1 MENPEKSQNKG
12 EGTNT
17 AEGCGRHRAALGCR
31 GSGRGGQG
39 ILECVLTPTDGQNRE
54 MCSPACRTGLP
65 FGFSLF
71 CPFCAWRT
79 HLPVLSVCS
88 RKHCISRIPC
98 PPRPLPRHPSPPDG
112 VRSLLPCSG
121 G

>member
-39 ILECVLTPTDGQNRE
+39 ILECMLTPTDGQNRE
-54 MCSPACRTGLP
+54 M
-65 FGFSLF
+65 
-71 CPFCAWRT
+71 
-79 HLPVLSVCS
+79 
-88 RKHCISRIPC
+88 
-98 PPRPLPRHPSPPDG
+98 
-112 VRSLLPCSG
+112 SLLEASFLPM
-121 G
+121 

>member
-39 ILECVLTPTDGQNRE
+39 ILECVLTPTSLAARWRPQPSAVFWWMNAVDEGFFRII
-54 MCSPACRTGLP
+54 LP
-65 FGFSLF
+65 
-71 CPFCAWRT
+71 
-79 HLPVLSVCS
+79 
-88 RKHCISRIPC
+88 
-98 PPRPLPRHPSPPDG
+98 
-112 VRSLLPCSG
+112 
-121 G
+121 